1 MITTNDTPTAST
13 PLLQQVQSS
22 SHNSKVYIERYRLG
36 KRRHR
41 LLLFLLVITPI
52 MSVTLVALLAW
63 DASPLGHCYIK
74 PLCRALR
81 VRNEIQEIWW
91 RNQGPYAP
99 YKELDHTSL
108 ERLPKGCEVDQV
120 TLVSSSSHRYGRRIM
135 LKDSIP

>member
-13 PLLQQVQSS
+13 PLLQQVRSS
-22 SHNSKVYIERYRLG
+22 YHNSKVYIERYRRG

-41 LLLFLLVITPI
+41 LLVSLLVITSI
-52 MSVTLVALLAW
+52 ISVTLVALLAW
-63 DASPLGHCYIK
+63 DASPLGYCYIK

-120 TLVSSSSHRYGRRIM
+120 TLVSSSSHRYG
-135 LKDSIP
+135 